1 MCKFYSP
8 YLVAASTANQYDFFQ
23 KFLLQRTTSSP
34 TNKQASM
41 LPPRRCIAATP
52 SANASDPNLVL
63 GYQTH
68 APPAI
73 QLVTTAATFAGLEN
87 ARLGGGQSTAV
98 IGKKKLS
105 VS

>member
-1 MCKFYSP
+1 MTFFKNFYYNVQP
-8 YLVAASTANQYDFFQ
+8 P
-23 KFLLQRTTSSP
+23 LQP
-34 TNKQASM
+34 TNKLQCC
-41 LPPRRCIAATP
+41 RRRYFAATP

-87 ARLGGGQSTAV
+87 ARLGGGQSTGV
-98 IGKKKLS
+98 IGKKSFLYHKRS
-105 VS
+105 AKAN

>member
-1 MCKFYSP
+1 
-8 YLVAASTANQYDFFQ
+8 
-23 KFLLQRTTSSP
+23 
-34 TNKQASM
+34 M
-41 LPPRRCIAATP
+41 LPPRRYIAATP

-87 ARLGGGQSTAV
+87 ARLGGGQSTVV
-98 IGKKKLS
+98 IGKKAFCIINVAPKLTGYAETLLLLLNEES
-105 VS
+105 